1 MDDQEEKRRAHV
13 IQLLKIMAFS
23 GWVLALAS
31 LFMGS
36 YFLNKFHLEIIE
48 MQREN
53 KELKLSLERARVNHQ
68 LREINKK
75 GASGFSRGGSDPSF
89 SPKKEAGK

>member
-1 MDDQEEKRRAHV
+1 MTGIPRWGEKMTEDQEKARAHIV
-13 IQLLKIMAFS
+13 QLLKILAFS
-23 GWVLALAS
+23 GWTLAIAS

-53 KELKLSLERARVNHQ
+53 KELKISLERARINHQ
-68 LREINKK
+68 LNQTNKK
-75 GASGFSRGGSDPSF
+75 
-89 SPKKEAGK
+89 

>member
-1 MDDQEEKRRAHV
+1 MTEDEEKSRAHV
-13 IQLLKIMAFS
+13 VQLLKILAFS
-23 GWVLALAS
+23 GWTLAIAS

-53 KELKLSLERARVNHQ
+53 KELKLSLERARINH
-68 LREINKK
+68 EINEVKK
-75 GASGFSRGGSDPSF
+75 M
-89 SPKKEAGK
+89 

>member
-1 MDDQEEKRRAHV
+1 MTENEEKSRAHIV
-13 IQLLKIMAFS
+13 QLLKILAFS
-23 GWVLALAS
+23 GWALALAS

-53 KELKLSLERARVNHQ
+53 KELKLSLERARLNHE
-68 LREINKK
+68 LNEKTK
-75 GASGFSRGGSDPSF
+75 THLA
-89 SPKKEAGK
+89 PK

>member
-1 MDDQEEKRRAHV
+1 MTEDQEKARAHIV
-13 IQLLKIMAFS
+13 QLLKILAFS
-23 GWVLALAS
+23 GWTLAIAS

-53 KELKLSLERARVNHQ
+53 KELKISLERARINHQ
-68 LREINKK
+68 LNQTNKK
-75 GASGFSRGGSDPSF
+75 L
-89 SPKKEAGK
+89 

>member
-1 MDDQEEKRRAHV
+1 MTEDQEKARAHIV
-13 IQLLKIMAFS
+13 QLLKILAFS
-23 GWVLALAS
+23 GWTLAIAS

-53 KELKLSLERARVNHQ
+53 KELKISLERARINHQ
-68 LREINKK
+68 LNQTNKK
-75 GASGFSRGGSDPSF
+75 
-89 SPKKEAGK
+89 

>member
-1 MDDQEEKRRAHV
+1 MTEDQEKARAHIV
-13 IQLLKIMAFS
+13 QLLKILAFS
-23 GWVLALAS
+23 GWTLAIAS

-53 KELKLSLERARVNHQ
+53 KELKISLERARINHQ
-68 LREINKK
+68 LNQTNK
-75 GASGFSRGGSDPSF
+75 
-89 SPKKEAGK
+89 EL

>member
-1 MDDQEEKRRAHV
+1 MTEDEEKRRIHI

-23 GWVLALAS
+23 GWVLAIAS

-48 MQREN
+48 MQQEN
-53 KELKLSLERARVNHQ
+53 KALKISLERARTNH
-68 LREINKK
+68 EIH
-75 GASGFSRGGSDPSF
+75 APR
-89 SPKKEAGK
+89 

>member
-1 MDDQEEKRRAHV
+1 MTEDEEKRRIHI

-23 GWVLALAS
+23 GWVLAIAS

-48 MQREN
+48 MQQEN
-53 KELKLSLERARVNHQ
+53 KALKISLERARTNQH
-68 LREINKK
+68 LHEKR
-75 GASGFSRGGSDPSF
+75 
-89 SPKKEAGK
+89 